1 MNGLLRLVRLFDV
14 QRDMLSGWNA
24 EFARSRVEAMER
36 ADTASATAPV
46 GEVEGAVER
55 LSAVLSCLEGARK
68 RVTSESAV
76 GDRGDAKELPKIA
89 LEAVT
94 TSVPDAVVVALG
106 GAVRTAF
113 GMRDADAAELGR
125 LWLADVK
132 RTAWDLLVEH
142 ELDSLEDS
150 LRQL

>member
-1 MNGLLRLVRLFDV
+1 MNGLLRLVRLFNV

-36 ADTASATAPV
+36 ADTAAATAPV

-55 LSAVLSCLEGARK
+55 LSAVLACLEDACK
-68 RVTSESAV
+68 WATSESAMS
-76 GDRGDAKELPKIA
+76 DRGEAKELPKIA

-94 TSVPDAVVVALG
+94 AAIPDAVVVALG
-106 GAVRTAF
+106 GSVRTAF

-132 RTAWDLLVEH
+132 RTAWGLLIGH
-142 ELDSLEDS
+142 ELDSLDDS
-150 LRQL
+150 LHQI